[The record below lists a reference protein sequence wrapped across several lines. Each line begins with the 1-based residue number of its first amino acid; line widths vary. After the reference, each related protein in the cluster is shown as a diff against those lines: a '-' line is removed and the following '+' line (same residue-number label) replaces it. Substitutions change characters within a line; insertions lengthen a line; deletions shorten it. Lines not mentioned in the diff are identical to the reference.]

1 MMKFGDKVRQLRREK
16 RMTQEQLAEKLGVH
30 LNTVNRWE
38 KSNDPIDDIT
48 KLVNL
53 SHELGT
59 TVSYLRG
66 ESENAEG
73 DPIVLNEGEYVE
85 TKPKIEKLGNGHVF
99 YYEYNGQKVE
109 IPASREFINLFIDM
123 AREIRNSGQN
133 ALHPSVTVNNQA
145 QAKDNAHALVMA

>member
-1 MMKFGDKVRQLRREK
+1 MKFGDRVRQLRRGK
-16 RMTQEQLAEKLGVH
+16 RMTQEQLAERVGVH

-38 KSNDPIDDIT
+38 NLIDPIDDIT

-59 TVSYLRG
+59 TVAYLRG

-73 DPIVLNEGEYVE
+73 DPMRLNAGESVE
-85 TKPKIEKLGNGHVF
+85 IRPKIEKLGDGHVF

-109 IPASREFINLFIDM
+109 MPARQEFIDLFINM
-123 AREIRNSGQN
+123 TREIRNSGQN
-133 ALHPSVTVNNQA
+133 TLQSSITVNNQA
-145 QAKDNAHALVMA
+145 QAKDSANALVVA